1 MAVIAL
7 TQSSNLQTLD
17 VQAENIIEVVANG
30 TGSDVSYYYQGAQ
43 STTVTVTQ
51 SPTAIQALAPNI
63 ISVTDVSGSMAGVGI
78 TATIT
83 YNTLVGTFDLG
94 EKLLVDGVF
103 AGYIA
108 ADTGSVLTVNNFQ
121 SPLPAAA
128 KLSGNDSKATATET
142 GTTTYAYKTSY
153 TRYINAVRILTIGNA
168 NLGGVNQ
175 IGYFNADNSVVEY
188 IYVSDTLAS
197 LVTAINAGTTYVT
210 ISGTQTVTGNK
221 TFSGTTVLSGA
232 STLSG
237 ATTLSGTTTGIS
249 GTLTISGLVLETGVQ
264 AISGAGAINVTTK
277 RTDITTTAADAYTL
291 ANGTVGQIK
300 KIVMVVDG
308 GDATITP
315 TTLLGFTTITL
326 SAVGQSVVLQYGTG
340 GWAIIGGNGYVAA

>member
-17 VQAENIIEVVANG
+17 IQADNIVEVTANG
-30 TGSDVSYYYQGAQ
+30 SGSDVSYYYQGAQ
-43 STTVTVTQ
+43 SNTVTVTQ

-63 ISVTDVSGSMAGVGI
+63 ISVTDVSQSMQGVGI

-83 YNTLVGTFDLG
+83 YTSLVGSFQVG

-103 AGYIA
+103 GGYIG

-128 KLSGNDSKATATET
+128 KLSGNDSGASATET
-142 GTTTYAYKTSY
+142 GTTTYTYKTSY
-153 TRYINAVRILTIGNA
+153 TRYINGLRCLTIGNA

-188 IYVSDTLAS
+188 IYVSNTLAA
-197 LVTAINAGTTYVT
+197 LLTAIN
-210 ISGTQTVTGNK
+210 N
-221 TFSGTTVLSGA
+221 
-232 STLSG
+232 
-237 ATTLSGTTTGIS
+237 ATANIG
-249 GTLTISGLVLETGVQ
+249 GLFVVSGVQ
-264 AISGAGAINVTTK
+264 AISGAGAINVTQN
-277 RTDITTTAADAYTL
+277 RTDITTTGANAYTL

-300 KIVMVVDG
+300 TIVLVVRV

-315 TTLLGFTTITL
+315 TTLLGHTTITL
-326 SAVGQSVVLQYGTG
+326 NAVGDSVVLQYGTG
-340 GWAIIGGNGYVAA
+340 GWAVIGGHSYALA

>member
-7 TQSSNLQTLD
+7 TQSSNSQTLD

-63 ISVTDVSGSMAGVGI
+63 ISVTDVSGSMEGVGI

-188 IYVSDTLAS
+188 IYVSNSLAS
-197 LVTAINAGTTYVT
+197 LVTAINAAASYVT
-210 ISGTQTVTGNK
+210 IGGSQTITGDK
-221 TFSGTTVLSGA
+221 TFSGL
-232 STLSG
+232 
-237 ATTLSGTTTGIS
+237 I
-249 GTLTISGLVLETGVQ
+249 LETGVQ
-264 AISGAGAINVTTK
+264 AISGAGAINITTK
-277 RTDITTTAADAYTL
+277 RTDITTTAANAYTL
-291 ANGTVGQIK
+291 ANGAVGQIK
-300 KIVMVVDG
+300 KIVMVADG

-315 TTLLGFTTITL
+315 TTLLGYTTITL
-326 SAVGQSVVLQYGTG
+326 SAVGETVELQYGTG

>member
-17 VQAENIIEVVANG
+17 IQADNIVEVTANG
-30 TGSDVSYYYQGAQ
+30 SGSDVSYYYQGAQ
-43 STTVTVTQ
+43 SNTVTVTQ

-63 ISVTDVSGSMAGVGI
+63 ISVTDVSQSMQGVGI

-83 YNTLVGTFDLG
+83 YTSLVGSFQVG

-103 AGYIA
+103 GGYIG

-128 KLSGNDSKATATET
+128 KLSGNDSGASATET
-142 GTTTYAYKTSY
+142 GTTTYTYKTSY
-153 TRYINAVRILTIGNA
+153 TRYINGLRCLTIGNA

-188 IYVSDTLAS
+188 IYVSNTLAALLTS
-197 LVTAINAGTTYVT
+197 INNATANIG
-210 ISGTQTVTGNK
+210 
-221 TFSGTTVLSGA
+221 
-232 STLSG
+232 
-237 ATTLSGTTTGIS
+237 
-249 GTLTISGLVLETGVQ
+249 GLFVVSGVQ
-264 AISGAGAINVTTK
+264 AISGAGAINVTQN
-277 RTDITTTAADAYTL
+277 RTDITTTGANAYTL

-300 KIVMVVDG
+300 TIVLVVRV

-315 TTLLGFTTITL
+315 TTLLGHTTITL
-326 SAVGQSVVLQYGTG
+326 NAVGDSVVLQYGTG
-340 GWAIIGGNGYVAA
+340 GWAVIGGYSYTLA

>member
-17 VQAENIIEVVANG
+17 VQAENIVEVTANG
-30 TGSDVSYYYQGAQ
+30 SGSDVSYYYQGAQ

-83 YNTLVGTFDLG
+83 YTTLVGTFDIG

-121 SPLPAAA
+121 SPLPASA

-142 GTTTYAYKTSY
+142 GTTTYTYKTSY
-153 TRYINAVRILTIGNA
+153 TRYINAVRVLTIGNA

-188 IYVSDTLAS
+188 IYVSNTLAA
-197 LVTAINAGTTYVT
+197 LATAIN
-210 ISGTQTVTGNK
+210 N
-221 TFSGTTVLSGA
+221 
-232 STLSG
+232 
-237 ATTLSGTTTGIS
+237 ATTNIGGMFVVS
-249 GTLTISGLVLETGVQ
+249 GVQ
-264 AISGAGAINVTTK
+264 AISGAGAINVTQN
-277 RTDITTTAADAYTL
+277 RTDITTTGAQAFTL

-300 KIVMVVDG
+300 IITMVVDG

-315 TTLLGFTTITL
+315 TTLLGYTTITFN
-326 SAVGQSVVLQYGTG
+326 AVGDTVMLQYGTG

>member
-17 VQAENIIEVVANG
+17 IQADNIVEVTANG
-30 TGSDVSYYYQGAQ
+30 SGSNVTYFYQGAQ
-43 STTVTVTQ
+43 SNTVTVTQ

-83 YNTLVGTFDLG
+83 YTTLVGTFQVG

-103 AGYIA
+103 GGYIG

-128 KLSGNDSKATATET
+128 KLSGNDSGATATET
-142 GTTTYAYKTSY
+142 GTTTYTYKTSY
-153 TRYINAVRILTIGNA
+153 TRYINGLRCLTIGNA

-188 IYVSDTLAS
+188 IYVSNTLAALLTS
-197 LVTAINAGTTYVT
+197 IN
-210 ISGTQTVTGNK
+210 N
-221 TFSGTTVLSGA
+221 
-232 STLSG
+232 
-237 ATTLSGTTTGIS
+237 ATTNIGGMFVVS
-249 GTLTISGLVLETGVQ
+249 GVQ
-264 AISGAGAINVTTK
+264 AISGAGAINVTQN
-277 RTDITTTAADAYTL
+277 RTDITTTGAQAFTL

-300 KIVMVVDG
+300 IITMVVDG

-315 TTLLGFTTITL
+315 TTLLGYTTITFN
-326 SAVGQSVVLQYGTG
+326 AVGDTVMLQYGTG

>member
-7 TQSSNLQTLD
+7 TQSSNSQTLD

-153 TRYINAVRILTIGNA
+153 TRYINAVRVLTIGNA

-188 IYVSDTLAS
+188 IYVSNTLAA
-197 LVTAINAGTTYVT
+197 LATAINSGASFVNVG
-210 ISGTQTVTGNK
+210 GTQTVTGDK
-221 TFSGTTVLSGA
+221 TFSGTSVFSGQV
-232 STLSG
+232 TF
-237 ATTLSGTTTGIS
+237 
-249 GTLTISGLVLETGVQ
+249 SGLILETGVQ

-277 RTDITTTAADAYTL
+277 RTDITTTAANAYTL
-291 ANGTVGQIK
+291 ANGAVGQIK

-315 TTLLGFTTITL
+315 TTLLGYTTITL
-326 SAVGQSVVLQYGTG
+326 SAVGESVELQYGTG

>member
-17 VQAENIIEVVANG
+17 IQADNIVEVTANG
-30 TGSDVSYYYQGAQ
+30 SGSDVSYYYQGAQ
-43 STTVTVTQ
+43 SNTVTVTQ

-63 ISVTDVSGSMAGVGI
+63 ISVTDVSQSMQGVGI

-83 YNTLVGTFDLG
+83 YTSLVGSFQVG

-103 AGYIA
+103 GGYIG

-128 KLSGNDSKATATET
+128 KLSGNDSGASATET
-142 GTTTYAYKTSY
+142 GTTTYTYKTSY
-153 TRYINAVRILTIGNA
+153 TRYINGLRCLTIGNA

-188 IYVSDTLAS
+188 IYVSNTLAA
-197 LVTAINAGTTYVT
+197 LLTAIN
-210 ISGTQTVTGNK
+210 N
-221 TFSGTTVLSGA
+221 
-232 STLSG
+232 
-237 ATTLSGTTTGIS
+237 ATANIG
-249 GTLTISGLVLETGVQ
+249 GLFVVSGVQ
-264 AISGAGAINVTTK
+264 AISGAGAINVTQN
-277 RTDITTTAADAYTL
+277 RTDITTTGANAYTL

-300 KIVMVVDG
+300 TIVLVVRV

-315 TTLLGFTTITL
+315 TTLLGHTTITL
-326 SAVGQSVVLQYGTG
+326 NAVGDSVVLQYGTG
-340 GWAIIGGNGYVAA
+340 GWAVIGGHSYTLA